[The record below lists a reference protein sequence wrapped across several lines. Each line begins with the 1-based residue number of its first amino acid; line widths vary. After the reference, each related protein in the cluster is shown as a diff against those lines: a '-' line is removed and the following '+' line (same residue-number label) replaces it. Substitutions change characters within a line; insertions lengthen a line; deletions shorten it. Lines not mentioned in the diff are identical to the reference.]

1 MNSENKFFPIFV
13 LTFLAIIWGSSFIL
27 IKKGL
32 DVYSPDQVGTIRIV
46 FAFLVMLP
54 IALKHIRTIFKTH
67 WKIILLFGT
76 VSNLTP
82 ALLFA
87 LAETGLSSSLTGIL
101 NSLTPIFTLIVGTLF
116 FSTQIQKAQIIG
128 LVIGFAGSLAL
139 SFIGS
144 GGELGEFN
152 YYALF
157 VVAATI
163 CYGFSANMV
172 RKYFLTI
179 QPVVLTSLAVF
190 SVGPFSLIYLFTTD
204 FTYKLFNADGALL
217 SLFYLFLLGAVGTAF
232 ALVLFNRVIQTTSAV
247 FASTV
252 TYLIPIA
259 AVIWGLIDNEALY
272 PLHFVGMALIILGVF
287 VVNKNK

>member
-179 QPVVLTSLAVF
+179 PPVVLTSLAVF